1 MKRIVFAL
9 LFVLGLSASPTF
21 AQGVHIYDP
30 NANATEQ
37 IAAAV
42 KKAHAEGKNVF
53 LQIGG
58 NWCPWCVKFHAFCD
72 NTPEIHQLMEKNYVR
87 VMVNY
92 SKANKN
98 LDVLAKLGYPQRFG
112 FPVLVI
118 LNDKG
123 ERIHTQNSAYLEQDG
138 GYSIKKVAGFLK
150 NWSPD
155 ALNPAHYASK

>member
-9 LFVLGLSASPTF
+9 LFIVGLSVNPLF

-30 NANATEQ
+30 QANATEQ
-37 IAAAV
+37 IAQAV

-58 NWCPWCVKFHAFCD
+58 NWCPWCVKFHGFCD

-92 SKANKN
+92 SKENKN
-98 LDVLAKLGYPQRFG
+98 LDVLEKLGFPQRFG

-123 ERIHTQNSAYLEQDG
+123 ERIHTQNSAFLEEDG

-155 ALNPAHYASK
+155 ALNPLHYVAK